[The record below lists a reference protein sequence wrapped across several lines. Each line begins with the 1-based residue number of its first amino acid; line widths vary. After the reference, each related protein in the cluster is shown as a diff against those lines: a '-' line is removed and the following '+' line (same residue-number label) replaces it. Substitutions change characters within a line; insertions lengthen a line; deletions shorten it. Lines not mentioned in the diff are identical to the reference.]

1 MGVFDRSVLTLYAL
15 ALLVVSLAMV
25 LVALGGN
32 RPLDALIQGV
42 RLPGGRVTLGIVS
55 SLLFLASARFLYF
68 GFRREPA
75 QALVR
80 DTTMG
85 QVKISLVAVKNLVA
99 RVAWKT
105 PGVRDVKA
113 YVRPGTHGI
122 QVLLVL
128 RVAVDVN
135 LPELCDKLQKAV
147 SSYVRDVVGVA
158 VENVR
163 VTVSDVAHESR

>member
-15 ALLVVSLAMV
+15 GLLVLSCATL
-25 LVALGGN
+25 LIALGWT
-32 RPLDALIQGV
+32 RPLDALLV
-42 RLPGGRVTLGIVS
+42 TTDTPGGRVALGVAS
-55 SLLFLASARFLYF
+55 SFFILASARFLYF

-85 QVKISLVAVKNLVA
+85 QVKISLIAVKNLVA

-105 PGVRDVKA
+105 PGVRDVRA
-113 YVRPGTHGI
+113 YVKPGTHGI

-128 RVAVDVN
+128 KVAVDVN

-147 SSYVRDVVGVA
+147 SSYVHDVVGVA
-158 VENVR
+158 VESVR